1 MQEIVWGRPVATGV
15 VQKSE
20 FDAAGRV
27 RVLVDGQWW
36 TLATRT
42 FFTHADV
49 YTVYQGDFG
58 CHLVLKQIEP
68 PSQSNLGT
76 VPMTFE
82 EIQAGL
88 QHIEHTASPDIFF
101 ELHLGEVDL
110 GPDPG
115 DQDGVDLK
123 VKTEAVR
130 VDVVFAIA
138 VGACDLYRVR
148 AMVMDG
154 KTPRAILYEGPW
166 GSRSQAEQELDDFKH
181 GRRHLR

>member
-1 MQEIVWGRPVATGV
+1 MQEVVWGRPVATGV

-20 FDAAGRV
+20 FDATGRV

-36 TLATRT
+36 TLANRT

-76 VPMTFE
+76 
-82 EIQAGL
+82 A

-101 ELHLGEVDL
+101 ELHLGEVGL

-115 DQDGVDLK
+115 DQDGVEWK

>member
-1 MQEIVWGRPVATGV
+1 MSEIVWGRPVATGV

-20 FDAAGRV
+20 FDAAGKV
-27 RVLVDGQWW
+27 RVFVEGQWW

-58 CHLVLKQIEP
+58 CHLVLKQIKP
-68 PSQSNLGT
+68 AIQSNLSAG
-76 VPMTFE
+76 PMTPE
-82 EIQAGL
+82 GLNARL
-88 QHIEHTASPDIFF
+88 QHMEHTASPDIFF

-115 DQDGVDLK
+115 DRDGVEWK

-181 GRRHLR
+181 GRRYLR